1 MTKKWLAAALSG
13 GVFGFGLVVSG
24 MTQPAKVIGFLN
36 VGGLWDASRYG
47 PWDASLAFVMGGAVC
62 VTLLAFF
69 ITPRP
74 GKKPWFTEAFQLP
87 TRQDIDLKLVAGAV
101 LFGVGWGLVG
111 YCPGPALASLLTGG
125 QDTAAFVMALLVGMY
140 GARRFL

>member
-1 MTKKWLAAALSG
+1 MIRKWLAAALSG
-13 GVFGFGLVVSG
+13 GLFGFGLALSG

-36 VGGLWDASRYG
+36 VGGLWNSSRFG

-74 GKKPWFTEAFQLP
+74 GKKPWFTDAFQLP
-87 TRQDIDLKLVAGAV
+87 TRQDIDLKLVVGAV

-125 QDTAAFVMALLVGMY
+125 KDVAVFVIAMLVGIY
-140 GARRFL
+140 IGRRIL

>member
-1 MTKKWLAAALSG
+1 MIRKWLAAALSG
-13 GVFGFGLVVSG
+13 GLFGFGLALSG

-36 VGGLWDASRYG
+36 VGGLWDASRFG

-74 GKKPWFTEAFQLP
+74 GKKPWFADAFQLP
-87 TRQDIDLKLVAGAV
+87 TRQDIDLKLVVGAV

-125 QDTAAFVMALLVGMY
+125 KDVTVFVMAMLVGIY
-140 GARRFL
+140 IGRRIL

>member
-1 MTKKWLAAALSG
+1 MIRKWLAAALSG
-13 GVFGFGLVVSG
+13 GLFGFGLALSG

-36 VGGLWDASRYG
+36 VGGLWDASRFC

-74 GKKPWFTEAFQLP
+74 GKKPWFTDAFQLP
-87 TRQDIDLKLVAGAV
+87 TRQDIDLKLVVGAV

-111 YCPGPALASLLTGG
+111 YCPGPALVSLLTGG
-125 QDTAAFVMALLVGMY
+125 KDVAVFVIAMLVGIY
-140 GARRFL
+140 VARRIL

>member
-1 MTKKWLAAALSG
+1 MIRKWLAAALSG
-13 GVFGFGLVVSG
+13 GLFGFGLALSG

-36 VGGLWDASRYG
+36 VGGLWDASRFG

-74 GKKPWFTEAFQLP
+74 GKKPWFTDAFQLP
-87 TRQDIDLKLVAGAV
+87 TRQDIDLKLVVGAV

-125 QDTAAFVMALLVGMY
+125 KDVAVFVIAMLVGIY
-140 GARRFL
+140 VARRIL